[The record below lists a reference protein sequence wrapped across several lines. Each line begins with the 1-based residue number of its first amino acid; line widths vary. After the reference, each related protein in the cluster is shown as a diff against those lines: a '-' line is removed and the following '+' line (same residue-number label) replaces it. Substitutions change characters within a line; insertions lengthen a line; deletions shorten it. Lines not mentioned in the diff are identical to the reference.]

1 MNFTQHT
8 TDISGNIFKAP
19 IKLSGAD
26 TKNINKVTSYMVD
39 LIRHKKSIWRKEISD
54 WQRARHIRR
63 SEENPQNYLL
73 QEVYEDTMMDG
84 QLTGIT
90 ENRTFRTTN
99 KDFIFVDKEGKKD
112 DACTD
117 FIKEKTWFEDF
128 IKHTHE
134 SVYYGTSI
142 IWLKDIAKGEIKSVE
157 LIERGNTISERGII
171 LADVHSDKGLYYAD
185 YPDLLIEAQ
194 MYNRYGILEKAT
206 PYTILKRHSW
216 GSWDEFEE
224 LFGVP
229 IRIAKIASQSEQV
242 KQEVSGWLEEMGSAP
257 YAVVPLGTEI
267 DIKENSK
274 GDAFNVF
281 FQKIKACREEL
292 SMLILH
298 QTMTTENGSSKAQ
311 GTVHENTLQELIYAD
326 EKKILAI
333 LNDKLVPAMRTHG
346 YTIPEGHKIAVAQ
359 TKDPNEQI
367 KIDSVFLSSGYILP
381 ASYIS
386 EVYGTE
392 IEAMPQYNSHLPT
405 ANSEK
410 PKKP

>member
-8 TDISGNIFKAP
+8 TDITGNAFK
-19 IKLSGAD
+19 
-26 TKNINKVTSYMVD
+26 KNIQLKGTDAQNVSKVTQYMVD
-39 LIRHKKSIWRKEISD
+39 LIRRNKTIWRKEIND
-54 WQRARHIRR
+54 WQRARMLRR
-63 SEENPQNYLL
+63 SQENPQNYLL
-73 QEVYEDTMMDG
+73 QEVYDDTMMDG

-112 DACTD
+112 DTCTE

-128 IKHTHE
+128 IKYTHE
-134 SVYYGTSI
+134 SVYYGTSL
-142 IWLKDIAKGEIKSVE
+142 IWIKEFDKGEIKSVE
-157 LIERGNTISERGII
+157 RIEKGNVIPEKGII
-171 LADVHSDKGLYYAD
+171 VGDVHHDKGLYYHNF
-185 YPDLLIEAQ
+185 PELLMEVQ
-194 MYNRYGILEKAT
+194 MYDQYGILEKAT

-242 KQEVSGWLEEMGSAP
+242 KTEVAGWLEDMGSAS

-292 SMLILH
+292 SMLVLH
-298 QTMTTENGSSKAQ
+298 QTMTTENGGSKAQ
-311 GTVHENTLQELIYAD
+311 GTVHENTLNELVYAD
-326 EKKILAI
+326 EKKILSI
-333 LNDKLVPAMRTHG
+333 LNNKLIPVMKAHG
-346 YTIPEGHKIAVAQ
+346 YSIPEGYKISVAQ
-359 TKDPNEQI
+359 TKDPIEQI
-367 KIDSVFLSSGYILP
+367 GIDSVFLNAGYILP

-392 IEAMPQYNSHLPT
+392 IEQMPSANENLPT
-405 ANSEK
+405 NNSEN
-410 PKKP
+410 PKKH